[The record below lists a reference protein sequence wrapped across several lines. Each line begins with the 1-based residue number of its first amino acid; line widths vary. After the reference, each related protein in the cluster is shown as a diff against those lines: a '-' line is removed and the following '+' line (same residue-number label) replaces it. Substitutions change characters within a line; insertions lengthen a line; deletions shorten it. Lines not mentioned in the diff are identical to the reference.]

1 MDQIFII
8 FNKKG
13 SKGLTKKIYNIPI
26 YFTAFENSGAL
37 MVKIGI
43 DENISNKL
51 FEWFPLHEDIF
62 GFILLSKVMLRG
74 NSGLLLFR
82 KQKIFVKTTLEIILC

>member
-13 SKGLTKKIYNIPI
+13 SKGLTKKIYNTPI

-43 DENISNKL
+43 DENISKKL
-51 FEWFPLHEDIF
+51 FE
-62 GFILLSKVMLRG
+62 
-74 NSGLLLFR
+74 
-82 KQKIFVKTTLEIILC
+82 

>member
-43 DENISNKL
+43 DENISKKL
-51 FEWFPLHEDIF
+51 FE
-62 GFILLSKVMLRG
+62 
-74 NSGLLLFR
+74 
-82 KQKIFVKTTLEIILC
+82 

>member
-13 SKGLTKKIYNIPI
+13 SKGLTKKIYNTPI

-43 DENISNKL
+43 DENISKKL
-51 FEWFPLHEDIF
+51 FKWFPLHEDIF

-74 NSGLLLFR
+74 NSGSLLFR
-82 KQKIFVKTTLEIILC
+82 KQKIFAKTTLEIILC